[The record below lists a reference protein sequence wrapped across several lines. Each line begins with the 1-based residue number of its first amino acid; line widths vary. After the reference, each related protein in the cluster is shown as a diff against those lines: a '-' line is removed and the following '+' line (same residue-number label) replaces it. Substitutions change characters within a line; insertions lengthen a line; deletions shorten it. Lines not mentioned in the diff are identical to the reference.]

1 MSTFSSYIF
10 DGTVRFMRRAFSSYV
25 FDDSVKF
32 MRRGIAGSIITNFGN
47 FAF

>member
-10 DGTVRFMRRAFSSYV
+10 DDTVRFMRRAFSSYV